1 MVCMNMKKFALI
13 GLCAVLFL
21 AGCSRPYVQD
31 PYKKYAKYS
40 AAELYAKAQDSL
52 RKKNYDT
59 AVKDFEALDGLYPF
73 GKYAKRARLDV
84 IYAYYMS
91 DDDTSTVV
99 AAERYLHLQPRSSG
113 ADYANYMRGVASF
126 SKGQS
131 WLQKKFNVSP
141 ADRDPKR
148 LYQAYDS
155 FRTVVQDY
163 PNSIYF
169 KDSALR
175 MSYIRNLIAEH
186 SMRVARY
193 YYSIKA
199 YVAAADRAS
208 EIVSHFQG
216 ATQMPEALALLV
228 KCYRQLDLPERAE
241 QSDEILKANYP
252 DSKAYRSL

>member
-1 MVCMNMKKFALI
+1 V
-13 GLCAVLFL
+13 
-21 AGCSRPYVQD
+21 
-31 PYKKYAKYS
+31 
-40 AAELYAKAQDSL
+40 ELYAKAQASL
-52 RKKNYDT
+52 KKKNYDT

-84 IYAYYMS
+84 IYAYYMNG
-91 DDDTSTVV
+91 DDASTVV
-99 AAERYLHLQPRSSG
+99 AAERYLHLQPRSKG

-141 ADRDPKR
+141 ADRDSKR

-155 FRTVVQDY
+155 FKTVVQDY
-163 PNSIYF
+163 PDSIYV
-169 KDSALR
+169 KDSELR
-175 MSYIRNLIAEH
+175 MAYIRNLIAEH

-208 EIVSHFQG
+208 EIVSHLQE
-216 ATQMPEALALLV
+216 AKQVPDALAMLV
-228 KCYRQLDLPERAE
+228 ESYRQLNLPERAE
-241 QSDEILKANYP
+241 ESYAILKANYP
-252 DSKAYRSL
+252 DSKAYRSLEDK